1 MGLHPPPSHRSA
13 SLRLAPSSNHI
24 VPSLPRRSTKQRLGR
39 QLRDKE
45 EEIESQT
52 QKVEA
57 LRLEVRKAERSK
69 KEVE

>member
-1 MGLHPPPSHRSA
+1 MRLHPSPLPPR
-13 SLRLAPSSNHI
+13 RLAPSSNHS